1 MFPGES
7 AGQQTERRHARAE
20 RLRQEAQALVQQA
33 DRIDRQAEMWSR
45 GRAGEQTVGAQLDLL
60 RQHGYE
66 VLHDVRWPGRRR
78 ANIDHVA
85 IGPAGIL
92 VVDAKNWSG
101 SVAVRDG
108 VVRQNGYRRTRQVE
122 GVRQAARDVAAQ
134 LQLPW
139 ALHVIPVIGLAG
151 DDAGG
156 VHRLHDV
163 TLVGHADLVP
173 WATTLPA
180 QLTPRDVLGIAA
192 HLRDAL
198 PSATIPA
205 PPRGRRTRRRP
216 PVAPPREPSARER
229 RRLAKRRAAR
239 RELLAILALL
249 AVLVLGGPSLLAWWN
264 ANGSDVVRSVIP
276 VPSTSASSEAA
287 APAERPFAHCR
298 ALRASYPRGVKR
310 PAAKNVGP
318 KIRRGV
324 VIDTAA
330 YRLNSVLD
338 VDRDGIACE
347 LRRRH

>member
-1 MFPGES
+1 MPSGES
-7 AGQQTERRHARAE
+7 AGQQAQRRRAE
-20 RLRQEAQALVQQA
+20 AKRLRQQAQALNERA

-45 GRAGEQTVGAQLDLL
+45 GHAGEQTVGARLDLL

-108 VVRQNGYRRTRQVE
+108 VVRQNGYRRTRHVE

-139 ALHVIPVIGLAG
+139 ALHVVPVIALAG
-151 DDAGG
+151 AEAGG

-163 TLVGHADLVP
+163 TLVGHTDLVP

-180 QLTPRDVLGIAA
+180 QLTPGDVVGIVA
-192 HLRDAL
+192 HLRAVL
-198 PSATIPA
+198 PSAPA
-205 PPRGRRTRRRP
+205 PALARGRQTGRRP
-216 PVAPPREPSARER
+216 PEAPREPSARER
-229 RRLAKRRAAR
+229 RRIAKRRAAT
-239 RELLAILALL
+239 RELLVRLVLLAIL
-249 AVLVLGGPSLLAWWN
+249 VLSAPSLLAWWN
-264 ANGSDVVRSVIP
+264 ANGSDVVRSVVP
-276 VPSTSASSEAA
+276 VPSTAASSAAA
-287 APAERPFAHCR
+287 APAERPFANCR
-298 ALRASYPRGVKR
+298 ALRASYPPRVKR
-310 PAAKNVGP
+310 AAAKNAGP
-318 KIRRGV
+318 RIRRGV

-330 YRLNSVLD
+330 YRRNSALD
-338 VDRDGIACE
+338 ADRDGIACE
-347 LRRRH
+347 VPRRL